1 MVIKITTLPNVKFWF
16 SQNGFRKDNGV
27 CAGRSTWRVRP
38 WHECGSGY
46 LEGTAEELGDGHV
59 GLTMVFLQLKGV
71 SPFLEHL
78 IKFLISK
85 IVFHKDI
92 EMSYDMLYRQEKTC

>member
-1 MVIKITTLPNVKFWF
+1 MVVKITTLPNVKFWF

-38 WHECGSGY
+38 WHECGLGY
-46 LEGTAEELGDGHV
+46 LEGTAEELGDGLV

-71 SPFLEHL
+71 SPFPRAFDKILV
-78 IKFLISK
+78 SK
-85 IVFHKDI
+85 NCF
-92 EMSYDMLYRQEKTC
+92 SQRYRDVV